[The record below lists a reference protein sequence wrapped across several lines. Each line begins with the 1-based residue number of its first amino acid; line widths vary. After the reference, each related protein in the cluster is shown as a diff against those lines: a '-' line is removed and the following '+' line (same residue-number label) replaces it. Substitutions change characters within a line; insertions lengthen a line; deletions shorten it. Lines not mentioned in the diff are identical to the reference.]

1 MKKILGSVLFLILLA
16 AGWYIH
22 EGGLKNLNYGQGGNK
37 DAATVNGIDTGN
49 NGNGG
54 SNGNTGSNGNSNSGT
69 TTAATP
75 PVANNPDGFVPNKDT
90 LKSILSNGV
99 VRVSVENPSRP
110 FYSEDNGK
118 PQGFNVD
125 FAKLLF
131 AQKEFTS
138 GDHPTIT
145 VDTHHGV
152 DTYPAV
158 PDQLTKTDQQGNAV
172 VDVAMD
178 GLTFPDN
185 TPSGVVYS
193 IPYVE
198 DFGYSLIVAQGSPV
212 RSAADLAG
220 KTVGVL
226 QGDPD
231 VKAFVQKA
239 FPDSKIVEL
248 SDASIEGQRSWM
260 AHFLDGHQVDAIVYD
275 YPFGVAEI
283 KGTDLKFA
291 VTKLDGSNLS
301 YKVGVRK
308 EDGALLIY
316 LNSAIAKVKQ
326 SPAYLDLLRKYFISD
341 QVLTTAASGGEKTYV
356 VRSGDTLN
364 AIALSQLGSGARYV
378 DVQKR
383 NNLPNPNLILIGQHL
398 IIPLH

>member
-1 MKKILGSVLFLILLA
+1 MKKILGSILFLILLA
-16 AGWYIH
+16 AAWYIH
-22 EGGLKNLNYGQGGNK
+22 EGGLKNLNYGQSADK
-37 DAATVNGIDTGN
+37 DTATVNGIDTGN
-49 NGNGG
+49 NSGGNAGNTNGG
-54 SNGNTGSNGNSNSGT
+54 NTNT
-69 TTAATP
+69 AAATP
-75 PVANNPDGFVPNKDT
+75 PAANNPDGFVPNKDT

-158 PDQLTKTDQQGNAV
+158 PEQLTKTDQQGNAV

-185 TPSGVVYS
+185 TPGGVVYS

-198 DFGYSLIVAQGSPV
+198 DFGYSLIVAKGSPV
-212 RSAADLAG
+212 RSASDLAG

-260 AHFLDGHQVDAIVYD
+260 SHFLDEHQVDAIVYD
-275 YPFGVAEI
+275 YPFGVSEI
-283 KGTDLKFA
+283 KGTDLTFA

-301 YKVGVRK
+301 YKIGVRK
-308 EDGALLIY
+308 EDNALLIY

-364 AIALSQLGSGARYV
+364 AIALSQLGSGARYAE
-378 DVQKR
+378 VQKR

-398 IIPLH
+398 IIPVR

>member
-37 DAATVNGIDTGN
+37 DSATVNGIDTGN
-49 NGNGG
+49 SGSAGNNSSNGG
-54 SNGNTGSNGNSNSGT
+54 ASP
-69 TTAATP
+69 AATP
-75 PVANNPDGFVPNKDT
+75 PVANNPSGFVPNKDT

-125 FAKLLF
+125 FANLLF

-138 GDHPTIT
+138 GDHSTIT

-291 VTKLDGSNLS
+291 LTKLDGSNLS

-308 EDGALLIY
+308 EDSALLIY

-364 AIALSQLGSGARYV
+364 AIALSQMGSGARYV
-378 DVQKR
+378 DLQKR

>member
-16 AGWYIH
+16 AAWYVH
-22 EGGLKNLNYGQGGNK
+22 EGGFRNLNLGQSADK
-37 DAATVNGIDTGN
+37 DTATVNGIDTGN
-49 NGNGG
+49 NSG
-54 SNGNTGSNGNSNSGT
+54 STNTA
-69 TTAATP
+69 AATP
-75 PVANNPDGFVPNKDT
+75 PAPSNPDGFVPNKDT

-125 FAKLLF
+125 FANLLF

-138 GDHPTIT
+138 GDHSAIR

-152 DTYPAV
+152 DTYAAV
-158 PDQLTKTDQQGNAV
+158 PDQLTKTDKQGNTI

-185 TPSGVVYS
+185 TPGGVVYS

-198 DFGYSLIVAQGSPV
+198 DFGYSLIVAKGSPV

-260 AHFLDGHQVDAIVYD
+260 SHFLDDHQVDAIVYD
-275 YPFGVAEI
+275 YPFGVSEI
-283 KGTDLKFA
+283 KGTDLTFA

-301 YKVGVRK
+301 YKIGVRK
-308 EDGALLIY
+308 EDSALLIY

-341 QVLTTAASGGEKTYV
+341 QVLTAAASGGEKTYV

-364 AIALSQLGSGARYV
+364 AIALSQLGSGARFAE
-378 DVQKR
+378 VQKR

-398 IIPLH
+398 IIPVR

>member
-22 EGGLKNLNYGQGGNK
+22 EGGLKNLNYGQRAEK
-37 DAATVNGIDTGN
+37 DNGIDTGN
-49 NGNGG
+49 SGSGGNSGSSSNGSTSGNGA
-54 SNGNTGSNGNSNSGT
+54 TD
-69 TTAATP
+69 TAATP

-90 LKSILSNGV
+90 LKSILGNGV
-99 VRVSVENPSRP
+99 VRVSVESPSRP
-110 FYSEDNGK
+110 FYSEDGGK

-125 FAKLLF
+125 FANLLF

-138 GDHPTIT
+138 GDHASIT

-158 PDQLTKTDQQGNAV
+158 PDQLTKTDRQGNAL

-185 TPSGVVYS
+185 TPNGVMYS

-198 DFGYSLIVAQGSPV
+198 DFGYSLIVPQGSPV
-212 RSAADLAG
+212 RSAADLSG

-239 FPDSKIVEL
+239 FPNSRIVEL

-260 AHFLDGHQVDAIVYD
+260 AHFLDNRQVDAIVYD

-283 KGTDLKFA
+283 KGTDLRFA
-291 VTKLDGSNLS
+291 QTKLDGSNLS
-301 YKVGVRK
+301 YKIGVRK
-308 EDGALLIY
+308 DDSALLIY

-326 SPAYLDLLRKYFISD
+326 TPAYLDLLRKYFISD

-364 AIALSQLGSGARYV
+364 AIALSQLGSGTRYV

-383 NNLPNPNLILIGQHL
+383 NNLPNPNLILVGQRL
-398 IIPLH
+398 IIPQR

>member
-1 MKKILGSVLFLILLA
+1 MKKILGSVLFLVLLA

-22 EGGLKNLNYGQGGNK
+22 EGGLKNTFNARQSADK
-37 DAATVNGIDTGN
+37 DTVSVNGVD
-49 NGNGG
+49 
-54 SNGNTGSNGNSNSGT
+54 TGSNK
-69 TTAATP
+69 ADEAKTP
-75 PVANNPDGFVPNKDT
+75 APSNPDGFVPNKDA

-110 FYSEDNGK
+110 FYSEVNGK

-125 FAKLLF
+125 FANLLF

-138 GDHPTIT
+138 GDHPSVK

-158 PDQLTKTDQQGNAV
+158 PDQLTKTDKQGNAV

-198 DFGYSLIVAQGSPV
+198 DFGYSLIVAKGSPV
-212 RSAADLAG
+212 RSAADLSG
-220 KTVGVL
+220 KTVGIL

-231 VKAFVQKA
+231 VKAFAQRA
-239 FPDSKIVEL
+239 FPASKIVEL

-275 YPFGVAEI
+275 YPFGVSEI
-283 KGTDLKFA
+283 KDTDLTFA
-291 VTKLDGSNLS
+291 VTKLDGSSLS
-301 YKVGVRK
+301 YKIGVRK
-308 EDGALLIY
+308 EDSALLIY

-326 SPAYLDLLRKYFISD
+326 SPEYLDLLRKYFISN
-341 QVLTTAASGGEKTYV
+341 QVVTTAATSGEKTYV

-364 AIALSQLGSGARYV
+364 AIAASQLGSGTRYV
-378 DVQKR
+378 EVQKR

-398 IIPLH
+398 IIPVR